1 MPSPAVNEKVSTA
14 RQGADMNGAAPT
26 GLTSDEAR
34 RRLEKFGPNAIPDTS
49 VRPLRRV
56 FEKFWA
62 PFLWML
68 EAAIVLE
75 LALGKYAKASVIAVS
90 VGVIP
95 TNEELMI
102 AQHTLALSRP

>member
-1 MPSPAVNEKVSTA
+1 
-14 RQGADMNGAAPT
+14 
-26 GLTSDEAR
+26 
-34 RRLEKFGPNAIPDTS
+34 
-49 VRPLRRV
+49 V

-95 TNEELMI
+95 TNEALMI